1 MTGVELLQNGIGR
14 TLGFLGRAGAMI
26 SITLLSRAED
36 EPEYQIHID
45 TGVSILLNGVAYT
58 SSAEI
63 NDDHAVGVSS
73 RSKSGGSAG
82 IRRRIPAGKAFL

>member
-45 TGVSILLNGVAYT
+45 TGRVDPAERRGVYILG
-58 SSAEI
+58 
-63 NDDHAVGVSS
+63 
-73 RSKSGGSAG
+73 
-82 IRRRIPAGKAFL
+82 

>member
-45 TGVSILLNGVAYT
+45 TGVSKSFLLREYRRARAAKVTRDCRSFGCNACGWERRGCEW
-58 SSAEI
+58 SAA
-63 NDDHAVGVSS
+63 NA
-73 RSKSGGSAG
+73 
-82 IRRRIPAGKAFL
+82 